1 MGICLWLER
10 TKKRTGKDR
19 RGEEWLKERGVET
32 VRPHPH

>member
-10 TKKRTGKDR
+10 TKKKSGETI
-19 RGEEWLKERGVET
+19 GEEWLKERGVET